1 MVLFATVGYE
11 SIVLNISEPW
21 MWHSK
26 KPCGEVSQKLELLQ

>member
-11 SIVLNISEPW
+11 FIVPNISEPW

-26 KPCGEVSQKLELLQ
+26 KPWGEVSQKQELLQ